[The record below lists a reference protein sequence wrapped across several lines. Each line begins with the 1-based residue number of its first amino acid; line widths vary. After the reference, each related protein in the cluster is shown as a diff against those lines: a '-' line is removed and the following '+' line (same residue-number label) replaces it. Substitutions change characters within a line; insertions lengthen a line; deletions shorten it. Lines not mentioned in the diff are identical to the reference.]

1 MNAPVQGAVRA
12 EWYGNPFAFAQGD
25 KILAGDEFLG
35 EELISCLPQ
44 LLALLFLGLSTP
56 LFFPVL
62 SHLCLLLQA
71 QPALFPVA
79 DQRCRIAAQFLINSH
94 EEELQMSSFLHGLL
108 DVKMEACKKFGSDSG
123 YVLAGEVPAAVDSMF
138 KKDVVQL

>member
-44 LLALLFLGLSTP
+44 LLALLFLGLST
-56 LFFPVL
+56 LLLFPVL
-62 SHLCLLLQA
+62 SHLC
-71 QPALFPVA
+71 
-79 DQRCRIAAQFLINSH
+79 
-94 EEELQMSSFLHGLL
+94 
-108 DVKMEACKKFGSDSG
+108 
-123 YVLAGEVPAAVDSMF
+123 Y
-138 KKDVVQL
+138 

>member
-44 LLALLFLGLSTP
+44 LLALLFLGLST
-56 LFFPVL
+56 LL
-62 SHLCLLLQA
+62 S
-71 QPALFPVA
+71 F
-79 DQRCRIAAQFLINSH
+79 RCFRTSASCCKR
-94 EEELQMSSFLHGLL
+94 SSRSSL
-108 DVKMEACKKFGSDSG
+108 
-123 YVLAGEVPAAVDSMF
+123 
-138 KKDVVQL
+138 